1 MVDIS
6 QNGQKLLF
14 KLTTV
19 GVIKICALVF
29 HELLSQEC
37 INLENLCAHHQED
50 LLTIPKHPQ
59 HCHFGIVITW
69 LKIIQTLQVG
79 GVLETSGPTL
89 DDGHRDF
96 EDRCILGNLRHAF

>member
-29 HELLSQEC
+29 HELLSLAYKGCFNFETF
-37 INLENLCAHHQED
+37 CAHHQYEI
-50 LLTIPKHPQ
+50 LRIPKQPPK
-59 HCHFGIVITW
+59 VRKSYW
-69 LKIIQTLQVG
+69 LQLYYIIYLLIIRRGKI
-79 GVLETSGPTL
+79 
-89 DDGHRDF
+89 
-96 EDRCILGNLRHAF
+96 